1 MGPEVSYARSGDV
14 HIAYQRVGDSGP
26 DLVFVPGFA
35 SHLDIAWEEPFLARF
50 LRGLS
55 SFSRLIWFDKRGT
68 GLSDPVAGTPTM
80 DDAVDDVRAV
90 MDAVGVERAVLFG
103 VAVGAAVG
111 VSFALAEPGRT
122 RSLVLWGAHGRL
134 LLSDDYPAG
143 WSEGFFAEVLAAV
156 DHQWATGEGA
166 GTMNPTLANDER
178 YRSWF
183 ARHARAAAS
192 PAQTR
197 ELFSLC
203 AATDLRAAFADVAVP
218 TLLLHRIDDPWLSIE
233 HSRYVARHLPGA
245 QLIELPGVDHWPW
258 IGDADRVLVEI
269 EAFVTGVRRGRRD
282 HPAWGPEALT
292 RREREVAALA
302 VQGLSARQIADR
314 LYISERTA
322 ETHIANIYIKVGV
335 TSRVELV
342 QNATA
347 WGL

>member
-1 MGPEVSYARSGDV
+1 VGPEVSYARSGDV

-68 GLSDPVAGTPTM
+68 GLSDPVSGTPTM
-80 DDAVDDVRAV
+80 DAAVDDVRAV

-103 VAVGAAVG
+103 VAVGAAVS

-134 LLSDDYPAG
+134 LHSDDYPAG
-143 WSEGFFAEVLAAV
+143 WSEGFFADVLAAV

-258 IGDADRVLVEI
+258 IGDAQPVLAEI
-269 EAFVTGVRRGRRD
+269 QEFVTGTRPSPRD
-282 HPAWGPEALT
+282 RPAWGPDALT
-292 RREREVAALA
+292 RREVEVAGL
-302 VQGLSARQIADR
+302 VVRGLSAREIGET
-314 LYISERTA
+314 LHIGERTVEQHVANTYAKLGISSRMDLVRRA
-322 ETHIANIYIKVGV
+322 E
-335 TSRVELV
+335 EF
-342 QNATA
+342 
-347 WGL
+347 GL